1 MTASEIADWMQAK
14 LALESCLYQEDVVD
28 HLVKLDREDFLVEN
42 SDGNLSLAK
51 NVLAAFRKL
60 NEENVVWVKSGKYW
74 RYRVAED
81 EPGREA
87 RG

>member
-1 MTASEIADWMQAK
+1 MTPSEVAGWMQAK
-14 LALESCLYQEDVVD
+14 LVQEDCLYQEDVVD
-28 HLVKLDREDFLVEN
+28 YLVKQNLEVFLVEN
-42 SDGNLSLAK
+42 SDGNLSLVR

-74 RYRVAED
+74 RFRVAED
-81 EPGREA
+81 EPSRDA

>member
-28 HLVKLDREDFLVEN
+28 HLVRLDREDFLVDN